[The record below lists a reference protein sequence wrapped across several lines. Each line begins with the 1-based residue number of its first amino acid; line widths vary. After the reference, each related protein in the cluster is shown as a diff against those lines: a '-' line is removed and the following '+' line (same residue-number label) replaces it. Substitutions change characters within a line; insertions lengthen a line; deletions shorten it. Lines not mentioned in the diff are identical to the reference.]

1 MGTGVSKEQTA
12 TLPTLPGN
20 HGHSCFRQSHQQG
33 FLAVSIPSWYPEMQ
47 WRFPLTFPQT
57 AFLMILEA
65 SIPFVKSTLLVE
77 IP

>member
-1 MGTGVSKEQTA
+1 
-12 TLPTLPGN
+12 
-20 HGHSCFRQSHQQG
+20 
-33 FLAVSIPSWYPEMQ
+33 MQ